1 MIIEVIKS
9 ARMYATQVLAGAL
22 IIAGLTIGGAGAS
35 FAKELIRVGHFSWPG
50 YGFLYVAQE
59 KNLSPDLEYEF
70 TIIEDPIQLFSLLS
84 SGQLDIVF
92 STVEFGPIAT
102 AENMGFK
109 LISFTNL
116 SNGTDNIVVRPD
128 IKDAKDLAGQQIAV
142 LEGGLAQIMV
152 AIWLEENGVSVD
164 DVEMVNLIAGD
175 AAAAMTSGEI
185 AAAELWDPFGA
196 QVLRDLPGARSVS
209 NSREPFWT
217 KTGLIGDAF
226 FVSDELLTERRGT
239 AIKLTN
245 ALFDAV
251 EYWRANPVEA
261 GKIIGDAIGFS
272 EEDVASILVPTED
285 NGIYMYGLEQA
296 AKFCGVLP
304 GEAPFGQPNGQAK
317 ENWEVTNK
325 WWIKF
330 GFMNRE
336 VNFEDGTDCALLK
349 DAWDAKQ

>member
-1 MIIEVIKS
+1 MTSQIPRNVIRRFSRLLAIAALFS
-9 ARMYATQVLAGAL
+9 ALLVGAAGTVLA
-22 IIAGLTIGGAGAS
+22 
-35 FAKELIRVGHFSWPG
+35 KETVRVGHFTWPG

-59 KNLSPDLEYEF
+59 KNLSPDLDYEF

-84 SGQLDIVF
+84 SGQLDVVF

-102 AENMGFK
+102 AEDMGFK
-109 LISFTNL
+109 LVSFTNL

-128 IKDAKDLAGQQIAV
+128 IKEASDLKGEQIAI
-142 LEGGLAQIMV
+142 LEGGLSQIMV

-175 AAAAMTSGEI
+175 AAAAMTSGQI

-196 QVLRDLPGARSVS
+196 QVLADLPGARSVS
-209 NSREPFWT
+209 NSREAFWT
-217 KTGLIGDAF
+217 KTGLIGDAIF
-226 FVSDELLTERRGT
+226 MSDTFTMKHRDT
-239 AIKLTN
+239 AVKTTKAI
-245 ALFDAV
+245 FDAV
-251 EYWRANPVEA
+251 EYWRENPVEA

-296 AKFCGVLP
+296 GRFCGVLP
-304 GEAPFGQPNGQAK
+304 GEAPFGQPNGQA
-317 ENWEVTNK
+317 EANWNTTND

-330 GFMNRE
+330 GFMTKK
-336 VNFEDGTDCALLK
+336 VDYKDGTDCALLK
-349 DAWDAKQ
+349 EAHEAG

>member
-1 MIIEVIKS
+1 MTSQISKMVVRRFSRLLAVTALFCALLVGS
-9 ARMYATQVLAGAL
+9 AGTVM
-22 IIAGLTIGGAGAS
+22 
-35 FAKELIRVGHFSWPG
+35 AKETVRVGHFTWPG

-59 KNLSPDLEYEF
+59 KNLSPDLEFEF

-84 SGQLDIVF
+84 SGQLDLVF

-102 AENMGFK
+102 AEDMGFK

-128 IKDAKDLAGQQIAV
+128 IKEASDLKGEQIAV

-164 DVEMVNLIAGD
+164 DVQMVNLIAGD
-175 AAAAMTSGEI
+175 AAAAMTSGAI

-196 QVLRDLPGARSVS
+196 QVLADLPGARSVS

-226 FVSDELLTERRGT
+226 FMSDTFTTKRRDIAVKT
-239 AIKLTN
+239 TK

-285 NGIYMYGLEQA
+285 GGIYMYGLEQA
-296 AKFCGVLP
+296 GRFCGVLP
-304 GEAPFGQPNGQAK
+304 GEAPFGQPNGQA
-317 ENWEVTNK
+317 EANWNTTND

-330 GFMNRE
+330 GFMTKKVGFKE
-336 VNFEDGTDCALLK
+336 GTDCALLK
-349 DAWDAKQ
+349 EAYEAN

>member
-1 MIIEVIKS
+1 MTSQIPRIVIRRLS
-9 ARMYATQVLAGAL
+9 RLLAITVLFCALLVGTAG
-22 IIAGLTIGGAGAS
+22 TVM
-35 FAKELIRVGHFSWPG
+35 AKEKVRVGHFTWPG

-59 KNLSPDLEYEF
+59 KNLAPDLEFEF

-84 SGQLDIVF
+84 SGQLDLVF

-102 AENMGFK
+102 AEDMGFK
-109 LISFTNL
+109 LVSFTNL

-128 IKDAKDLAGQQIAV
+128 IKEASDLVGEQIAV

-164 DVEMVNLIAGD
+164 DVQMVNLIAGD
-175 AAAAMTSGEI
+175 AAAAMTSGQI

-196 QVLRDLPGARSVS
+196 QVLADLPGARSVS
-209 NSREPFWT
+209 NSREEFWT

-226 FVSDELLTERRGT
+226 FMSDTFTSERRDVAVKT
-239 AIKLTN
+239 TN

-272 EEDVASILVPTED
+272 
-285 NGIYMYGLEQA
+285 
-296 AKFCGVLP
+296 
-304 GEAPFGQPNGQAK
+304 
-317 ENWEVTNK
+317 
-325 WWIKF
+325 
-330 GFMNRE
+330 
-336 VNFEDGTDCALLK
+336 
-349 DAWDAKQ
+349 

>member
-1 MIIEVIKS
+1 MNLQIPKLIFRQFSRLLTVT
-9 ARMYATQVLAGAL
+9 ALFCALLVGTTGAV
-22 IIAGLTIGGAGAS
+22 S
-35 FAKELIRVGHFSWPG
+35 AKEKVRVGHFTWPG

-59 KNLSPDLEYEF
+59 KNLSPDLDFEF

-84 SGQLDIVF
+84 SGQLDVVF
-92 STVEFGPIAT
+92 STVEYGPIAT

-128 IKDAKDLAGQQIAV
+128 IKKASDLIGQQIAI
-142 LEGGLAQIMV
+142 LEGGLSQIMV
-152 AIWLEENGVSVD
+152 AIWLEQNGVSVD
-164 DVEMVNLIAGD
+164 DVQMVNLIAGD
-175 AAAAMTSGEI
+175 AAAAMTSGQI

-196 QVLRDLPGARSVS
+196 QVLADLPGARSVS
-209 NSREPFWT
+209 NSREEFWT
-217 KTGLIGDAF
+217 KTGLIGDAIF
-226 FVSDELLTERRGT
+226 MSDTFTIKHRDT
-239 AIKLTN
+239 AVKTTKAI
-245 ALFDAV
+245 FDAV

-296 AKFCGVLP
+296 ARFCGVLP
-304 GEAPFGQPNGQAK
+304 GEAPFGQPNGQA
-317 ENWEVTNK
+317 EANWNTTND

-330 GFMNRE
+330 GFMTKK
-336 VNFEDGTDCALLK
+336 VNFKDGTDCALLK
-349 DAWDAKQ
+349 EAL

>member
-1 MIIEVIKS
+1 MNLQIPKS
-9 ARMYATQVLAGAL
+9 ILKQFSRLLTFTAL
-22 IIAGLTIGGAGAS
+22 FCALVVGTTAAVS
-35 FAKELIRVGHFSWPG
+35 AKEKVRVGHFTWPG

-59 KNLSPDLEYEF
+59 KNLSPDLEFEF

-84 SGQLDIVF
+84 SGQLDVVF

-102 AENMGFK
+102 AEDMGFK
-109 LISFTNL
+109 LITFTNL

-128 IKDAKDLAGQQIAV
+128 IKKASDLKGQQIAI
-142 LEGGLAQIMV
+142 LEGGLSQIMV
-152 AIWLEENGVSVD
+152 AIWLEQNGVSVD
-164 DVEMVNLIAGD
+164 DVQMVNLVAGD
-175 AAAAMTSGEI
+175 AAAAMTSGQI

-196 QVLRDLPGARSVS
+196 QVLADLPGARSVS
-209 NSREPFWT
+209 NSREEFWT

-226 FVSDELLTERRGT
+226 FMSDTFTTKHRDT
-239 AIKLTN
+239 AVKTTKAI
-245 ALFDAV
+245 FDAV

-285 NGIYMYGLEQA
+285 NGIYMYSLEQA
-296 AKFCGVLP
+296 ARFCGVIP

-317 ENWEVTNK
+317 ANWETTND

-330 GFMNRE
+330 GFMTKK
-336 VNFEDGTDCALLK
+336 VDFEDGTDCALLK
-349 DAWDAKQ
+349 EAL

>member
-1 MIIEVIKS
+1 MTSEVSKKV
-9 ARMYATQVLAGAL
+9 ARTLSRFCIGAVLLMA
-22 IIAGLTIGGAGAS
+22 LTIGTIGTAV
-35 FAKELIRVGHFSWPG
+35 AKEKVRVGHFTWPG

-59 KNLSPDLEYEF
+59 KNLAPDLEFEF

-84 SGQLDIVF
+84 SGQLDVVF

-102 AENMGFK
+102 AEDMGFK

-128 IKDAKDLAGQQIAV
+128 IKEASDLIGQQIAI
-142 LEGGLAQIMV
+142 LEGGLSQIMV

-164 DVEMVNLIAGD
+164 DVQMVNLIAGD
-175 AAAAMTSGEI
+175 AAAAMTSGQI

-196 QVLRDLPGARSVS
+196 QVLADLPGARSVS
-209 NSREPFWT
+209 NSREDYWT
-217 KTGLIGDAF
+217 KTGLIGDAIF
-226 FVSDELLTERRGT
+226 MSDTFTIKHRDT
-239 AIKLTN
+239 AVKTTKAI
-245 ALFDAV
+245 FDAV

-296 AKFCGVLP
+296 GRFCGVLP
-304 GEAPFGQPNGQAK
+304 GEAPFGQPNGQA
-317 ENWEVTNK
+317 EANWNTTND

-330 GFMNRE
+330 GFMTKKVDFKE
-336 VNFEDGTDCALLK
+336 GTDCALLK
-349 DAWDAKQ
+349 EAYEAN

>member
-1 MIIEVIKS
+1 MSLQIPKILF
-9 ARMYATQVLAGAL
+9 RQFLRLLAFAAL
-22 IIAGLTIGGAGAS
+22 SCALVVGTTAAVS
-35 FAKELIRVGHFSWPG
+35 AKEKVRVGHFTWPG

-59 KNLSPDLEYEF
+59 KNLSPDLEFEF

-84 SGQLDIVF
+84 SGQLDVVF

-102 AENMGFK
+102 AEDMGFK
-109 LISFTNL
+109 LVTFTNL

-128 IKDAKDLAGQQIAV
+128 IKTASDLKGQQIAI
-142 LEGGLAQIMV
+142 LEGGLSQIMV
-152 AIWLEENGVSVD
+152 AIWLEQNGVSVD
-164 DVEMVNLIAGD
+164 DVQMVNLVAGD
-175 AAAAMTSGEI
+175 AAAAMTSGQI

-196 QVLRDLPGARSVS
+196 QVLADLPGARSVS
-209 NSREPFWT
+209 NSREEFWT

-226 FVSDELLTERRGT
+226 FMSDTFTTKHRDIAVKT
-239 AIKLTN
+239 TKAI
-245 ALFDAV
+245 FDAV

-285 NGIYMYGLEQA
+285 NGIYMYSLEQA
-296 AKFCGVLP
+296 ARFCGVIP

-317 ENWEVTNK
+317 ANWETTND

-330 GFMNRE
+330 GFMTKK
-336 VNFEDGTDCALLK
+336 VDFEDGTDCALLK
-349 DAWDAKQ
+349 EAL

>member
-1 MIIEVIKS
+1 MTLRV
-9 ARMYATQVLAGAL
+9 QVLSGRWVSRLLSITALCCALMFGAAGTAM
-22 IIAGLTIGGAGAS
+22 
-35 FAKELIRVGHFSWPG
+35 AKEKVRVGHFTWPG

-59 KNLSPDLEYEF
+59 KNLSPDLEFEF

-84 SGQLDIVF
+84 SGQLDLVF
-92 STVEFGPIAT
+92 STVEFGPIAA

-128 IKDAKDLAGQQIAV
+128 IKEASDLVGEQIAI
-142 LEGGLAQIMV
+142 LEGGLSQIMV

-164 DVEMVNLIAGD
+164 DVQMVNLIAGD
-175 AAAAMTSGEI
+175 AAAAMTSGQI

-196 QVLRDLPGARSVS
+196 QVLADLPGARSVS
-209 NSREPFWT
+209 NSREPYWT

-226 FVSDELLTERRGT
+226 FMSDAFLTERRDVAVKT
-239 AIKLTN
+239 TN

-251 EYWRANPVEA
+251 EYWRSNPVEA

-285 NGIYMYGLEQA
+285 NGIYMYSLEQA
-296 AKFCGVLP
+296 GRFCGVLP
-304 GEAPFGQPNGQAK
+304 GEAPFNQPNGQAK
-317 ENWEVTNK
+317 ANWETTNS

-330 GFMNRE
+330 GFMTKE
-336 VNFEDGTDCALLK
+336 VAFEDGTDCALLK
-349 DAWDAKQ
+349 EAYNAK